1 MFSWLENTSV
11 ALWVGESLWGYP
23 SLLSLHAVGLAI
35 VVGIF
40 SVRDLRLLGL
50 FTGLHPAAFLSL
62 TKFALIGF
70 IINAI
75 SGFLLFTSQAVTFVN
90 STPFLLKI
98 GCIIAAMVLARVIQ
112 ARLRR
117 DVAASSGDVVIGGP
131 TRLLAAVS
139 LSFWLAAII
148 AGRLIAYL

>member
-23 SLLSLHAVGLAI
+23 VLLSLHAVGLAI

-50 FTGLHPAAFLSL
+50 FTGLQPAAFLPL

-98 GCIIAAMVLARVIQ
+98 SFITAGMVLAGIILS
-112 ARLRR
+112 RLSREF
-117 DVAASSGDVVIGGP
+117 APNNGDNAVSHS
-131 TRLLAAVS
+131 TKLLASVS
-139 LSFWLAAII
+139 LSCWLAAIV
-148 AGRLIAYL
+148 AGRLIAYI